1 MVLKSFK
8 HRLLF
13 LFFFQFPVCS
23 AIFKSF
29 KTEVQVKIPQ
39 LVFLPD
45 GSHFKKMRL

>member
-8 HRLLF
+8 HR
-13 LFFFQFPVCS
+13 FFFFSFQSVVPF
-23 AIFKSF
+23 FKSS

-45 GSHFKKMRL
+45 GSHFKKLRL